1 MKSSRSKSWAELKT
15 GLVIIIAFILLAVG
29 ILQVGGRTSFFT
41 KRYTLFVRLENS
53 FGLKVGSNV
62 RLAGIEVGNVED
74 ILLPSNPS
82 DKQIII
88 KLKVQK
94 KYMDRIRQDSFVTIR
109 TMGLLGDKYL
119 DISVGSPQYAV
130 LPPGSV
136 LNNVQGTQLSSVIA
150 GAASGLEGVN
160 AVLGQLK
167 LTLGD
172 VNNGKGTFGMM
183 LKDPRLYDQLAKA
196 SENLQNLTQELGK
209 GNGSF
214 GKLVRDPEFY
224 NNLVE
229 VSAKTKELMNKL
241 DTGSFA
247 RLSDDKAFYENLRD
261 VSVNLKDITQSTKA
275 LADNLNKGSISRIS
289 SDPELYNR
297 VERVSARLD
306 SLIAK
311 VESGQGSAGK
321 LLTDEKLYNN
331 MNKFFTDADTLVLDF
346 KKNPGRYIKLSIF

>member
-1 MKSSRSKSWAELKT
+1 MKSSRSMSWSELKT
-15 GLVIIIAFILLAVG
+15 GIVIIIAFILLAVG
-29 ILQVGGRTSFFT
+29 ILQVGGRTAFLT
-41 KRYTLFVRLENS
+41 KHYTLFVRLENS

-74 ILLPSNPS
+74 ILLPSDKN

-119 DISVGSPQYAV
+119 DISVGSPQYAI
-130 LPPGSV
+130 LPPGSA
-136 LNNVQGTQLSSVIA
+136 LKNVQGTQLSSVIA

-160 AVLGQLK
+160 AVLGQLRQ
-167 LTLGD
+167 TLGD
-172 VNNGKGTFGMM
+172 VNNGKGTFGLM
-183 LKDPRLYDQLAKA
+183 LKDPRLYEQLAKA

-209 GNGSF
+209 GNGV

-229 VSAKTKELMNKL
+229 VSAKTKELVSKL
-241 DTGSFA
+241 DTGSLA
-247 RLSDDKAFYENLRD
+247 KISDDKAFYENLRD

-331 MNKFFTDADTLVLDF
+331 MNKFFSDADTLVLDF
-346 KKNPGRYIKLSIF
+346 KENPGRYIKLSIF

>member
-1 MKSSRSKSWAELKT
+1 MKSSRSMSWSELKT
-15 GLVIIIAFILLAVG
+15 GIVIIIAFILLAVG
-29 ILQVGGRTSFFT
+29 ILQVGGRTAFLT
-41 KRYTLFVRLENS
+41 KHYTLFVRLENS
-53 FGLKVGSNV
+53 FGLKIGSNV

-74 ILLPSNPS
+74 ILLPSDQN

-130 LPPGSV
+130 LPPGST
-136 LNNVQGTQLSSVIA
+136 LNNIQGTQLSSVIA

-167 LTLGD
+167 LVLGN
-172 VNNGKGTFGMM
+172 VNNGQGTLGLM
-183 LKDPRLYDQLAKA
+183 LKDPRLYEQLASA
-196 SENLQNLTQELGK
+196 SENLQNLTQDLGK
-209 GNGSF
+209 GNGSL
-214 GKLVRDPEFY
+214 GKLVRDPDLY
-224 NNLVE
+224 KNLVE
-229 VSAKTKELMNKL
+229 VSAKTKELVSRLN
-241 DTGSFA
+241 TGSFA
-247 RLSDDKAFYENLRD
+247 RISDDKAFYENLRD

-297 VERVSARLD
+297 VERVSGRLD

-321 LLTDEKLYNN
+321 MLTDEKLYNN
-331 MNKFFTDADTLVLDF
+331 MNKFFSDADTLVLDF